1 MSPYFYKTERDVCIE
16 VMRPKTSLVLALVCL
31 FLPLSNFAASIS
43 VPPSAG
49 GEGIQTALDSLS
61 AGGEV
66 VLCSGQYLIREPIQL
81 RQDSQT
87 LRGCGALTVLSL
99 ADQRPALGRPVH
111 RWQQKEP
118 AEGDL
123 AVSARGRRRL

>member
-66 VLCSGQYLIREPIQL
+66 VLCAGQYLIREPIQL
-81 RQDSQT
+81 RRT
-87 LRGCGALTVLSL
+87 A
-99 ADQRPALGRPVH
+99 RPCAAAGP
-111 RWQQKEP
+111 
-118 AEGDL
+118 
-123 AVSARGRRRL
+123 